1 MKLRACLSFFLV
13 LAPLAFAQSSRP
25 DLVLA
30 GSVTGRQN
38 HSYFNVPFRVPPGVH
53 RISIDFSYTGKDSRT
68 TLDLAV
74 ADPFRF
80 RGASG
85 GNKSHVTIAVN
96 DATPSYLPGPIPAGI
111 WKLRIAVPNIRPNV
125 VSQYRAE
132 IRFNSA
138 DEDRSFTPLP
148 LATGLRWYRGDLHMH
163 TAHSDGAC
171 LSQTRKHVPCPAFLT
186 VQAAA
191 DRGLD
196 FIAISDHNT
205 VSQNNDLRE
214 LQPYFDKVLLIP
226 AREFTTF
233 YGHFNIFGT
242 TQFID
247 YRVQPHGL
255 SLDAVLREVRRQG
268 AIASINH
275 ADAPTGENCMGCG
288 WTPVAPV
295 DMSLFTGVEVLN
307 GGSGFLNS
315 SDFWDRELA
324 SGHRLT
330 ALGGSDNHNAL
341 IPAGHIGAIGRPTTV
356 VEATELSVP
365 AILAGIRSGRVFI
378 DLTSSQDKLID
389 LDARAGTSHARM
401 GGDLNDPAGI
411 PVTLSIHV
419 AACAGD
425 TLHLFLDGRED
436 SALAPL
442 PIPSADATLQ
452 ARWTGDGSRHFIR
465 AEVRAADGALVL
477 IGNPVYFNFPATTH
491 R

>member
-1 MKLRACLSFFLV
+1 MKLRACLSFLFV
-13 LAPLAFAQSSRP
+13 LASLAPAQPSAP

-30 GSVTGRQN
+30 GKVTGRQN
-38 HSYFNVPFRVPPGVH
+38 HTYFNIPFRVPSGVH
-53 RISIDFSYTGKDSRT
+53 RISIDFSYTGEST
-68 TLDLAV
+68 HTALDLAV

-85 GNKSHVTIAVN
+85 GNKSHVTIALS
-96 DATPSYLPGPIPAGI
+96 DATPSYLPGPIPAGV
-111 WKLRIAVPNIRPNV
+111 WKLQIAVPNIRANV

-132 IRFNSA
+132 IRFNSRI
-138 DEDRSFTPLP
+138 EDRSFAALP

-171 LSQTRKHVPCPAFLT
+171 LSQTRKRIPCPAFLT
-186 VQAAA
+186 VQTAA

-196 FIAISDHNT
+196 FIAVSDHNT
-205 VSQNNDLRE
+205 VSQYNDLRE

-226 AREFTTF
+226 AREVTTF
-233 YGHFNIFGT
+233 YGHFNVFGT

-255 SLDAVLREVRRQG
+255 SLNEVLRNVRRQN

-275 ADAPTGENCMGCG
+275 ADAPTGEICMGCG
-288 WTPVAPV
+288 WTPATPF
-295 DMSLFTGVEVLN
+295 DLDLLTAVEVIN

-315 SDFWDRELA
+315 SDFWDRELT

-330 ALGGSDNHNAL
+330 AIGGSDNHNAL

-365 AILAGIRSGRVFI
+365 AILDGIRSGRVFV
-378 DLTSSQDKLID
+378 DLTSSHDKLID
-389 LDARAGTSHARM
+389 LEATAGESHASM
-401 GGDLNDPAGI
+401 GGNLDEPAGA
-411 PVTLSIHV
+411 PVALSIHV

-425 TLHLFLDGRED
+425 TLHLLLDGHED
-436 SALAPL
+436 PSLTPLA
-442 PIPSADATLQ
+442 INSVDATLH
-452 ARWTGDGSRHFIR
+452 ARRTTDGARHFIR
-465 AEVRAADGALVL
+465 AEVRDAHGALL
-477 IGNPVYFNFPATTH
+477 LLSNPVYINFPP
-491 R
+491 RSQN